1 RFCGGLLRCRLLG
14 RLWRVGIGRLVG
26 SLLWRGLL
34 CCSLLGAALRLAAAL
49 GGTLVDQRN
58 GLGERDRLG
67 RLVARDRGV
76 DAAGRDVS
84 AVAAILHCDA
94 AKARMLAERLA
105 RVGAEAAAAR
115 ALGDLFRNQRHCT
128 IEADVEHL
136 IAGFQAGIGL
146 FVTHERAEA

>member
-49 GGTLVDQRN
+49 GGALADQRD

-76 DAAGRDVS
+76 NAAGRDVGAIA
-84 AVAAILHCDA
+84 AVLDGDA

-105 RVGAEAAAAR
+105 GIGAEAAAAR
-115 ALGDLFRNQRHCT
+115 AFGDLLRNQRHRAV
-128 IEADVEHL
+128 EADIEHL
-136 IAGFQAGIGL
+136 I
-146 FVTHERAEA
+146 